1 MMLARPVASVLQFLE
16 REDGP
21 TTVEYA
27 VLLCLMI
34 VVCVSGIAT
43 IGHRANRKFTNVARN
58 EFPGGASKAPRI
70 HTGWYKSN

>member
-1 MMLARPVASVLQFLE
+1 MISRPAASLLQFLE

-27 VLLCLMI
+27 VLLGLI
-34 VVCVSGIAT
+34 AVARVSRIFA
-43 IGHRANRKFTNVARN
+43 IGHNANRKFTNVARN

-70 HTGWYKSN
+70 HTGWYKQ